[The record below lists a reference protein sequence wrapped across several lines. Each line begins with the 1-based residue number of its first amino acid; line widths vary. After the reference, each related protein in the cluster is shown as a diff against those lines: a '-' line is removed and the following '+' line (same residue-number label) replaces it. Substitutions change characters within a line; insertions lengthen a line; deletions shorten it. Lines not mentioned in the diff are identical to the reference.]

1 MFVEKCEQRK
11 VRVLYTF
18 GQEDQEPHGF
28 AQGDGNL
35 RKHENS
41 RRKKLAFFLGDAK
54 IKATTLHSFKG
65 WEGRHLV
72 LYVSRIASAEDRAL
86 FYTALTRLKK
96 HPNGSMLTI
105 VSSCPQLYNFG
116 KGNFSPNF
124 FIR

>member
-1 MFVEKCEQRK
+1 MNKER

-28 AQGDGNL
+28 AQGNRNL

-65 WEGRHLV
+65 WEGMHLV

-116 KGNFSPNF
+116 ERNFSPNF
-124 FIR
+124 FPR